1 MKYALRL
8 TRNLRT
14 HAVTVHP
21 IVRVQD
27 SAKGYSMRYT
37 DDYAETLQIFTTLKE
52 AKNARENEQ
61 LAADLAA
68 MSAEERLEFLR
79 RDMEYLESIGVPR
92 CPYLRLMNLP
102 EETFNAYLDSRHY
115 VPNPRYVARF
125 HVTVEAI
132 KAYRK
137 KLPSILPGV
146 GCGNPLRWKG
156 YGKNPKKT

>member
-79 RDMEYLESIGVPR
+79 RDMKYLESIGVPR

-102 EETFNAYLDSRHY
+102 EETFNAYLDSRRY
-115 VPNPRYVARF
+115 IPNPRYVARF
-125 HVTVEAI
+125 HVTVEAT

-156 YGKNPKKT
+156 YGKNLKET

>member
-8 TRNLRT
+8 TRNLRN
-14 HAVTVHP
+14 HEVTVHP

-27 SAKGYSMRYT
+27 SVQEYSMRYT
-37 DDYAETLQIFTTLKE
+37 DDYAETLQVFTTLKE
-52 AKNARENEQ
+52 AKTARENEQ

-79 RDMEYLESIGVPR
+79 RDMKYLESIGVPR
-92 CPYLRLMNLP
+92 SPYLRLMNLP

-125 HVTVEAI
+125 HVTIEAV

-156 YGKNPKKT
+156 YGKNLKKT

>member
-21 IVRVQD
+21 IVRVRD

-52 AKNARENEQ
+52 AKTARENEQ

-79 RDMEYLESIGVPR
+79 RDMKYLESIGVPR
-92 CPYLRLMNLP
+92 CPYLRLMNLS
-102 EETFNAYLDSRHY
+102 EETFNAYLDSRRY
-115 VPNPRYVARF
+115 IPNPRYVARF
-125 HVTVEAI
+125 HVTVEAT

-156 YGKNPKKT
+156 YGKNLKET